1 MKHLLSVLFCT
12 CFSIYLTA
20 QQSVEWGN
28 WKNWG
33 DQGDGTYINPIIP
46 SDYSDIDCIRVG
58 EDYYAISST
67 FQFSPGMT
75 LLHSKDL
82 VNWEIYGNIIDD
94 LTQISEDLNWT
105 RMDRYGRGVWA
116 GTLRH
121 YNGRF
126 YLFFGTP
133 DEGYFMTSASRAEGP
148 WEPLTPLLPEPGW
161 DDCTAMWDENGK
173 AYFVGTHFA
182 DGYKTYLFKMS
193 EDGKSIDRKSA
204 KLINSGRLTE
214 NLRNSLIRVVAEKP
228 VS

>member
-12 CFSIYLTA
+12 CFSIYLIA

-82 VNWEIYGNIIDD
+82 VNWEILLYKGNLLLIIKV
-94 LTQISEDLNWT
+94 LQRINFLPT
-105 RMDRYGRGVWA
+105 R
-116 GTLRH
+116 
-121 YNGRF
+121 
-126 YLFFGTP
+126 
-133 DEGYFMTSASRAEGP
+133 S
-148 WEPLTPLLPEPGW
+148 W
-161 DDCTAMWDENGK
+161 D
-173 AYFVGTHFA
+173 FVG
-182 DGYKTYLFKMS
+182 KKLWISM
-193 EDGKSIDRKSA
+193 ED
-204 KLINSGRLTE
+204 E
-214 NLRNSLIRVVAEKP
+214 V
-228 VS
+228 

>member
-105 RMDRYGRGVWA
+105 RMPAAV
-116 GTLRH
+116 
-121 YNGRF
+121 
-126 YLFFGTP
+126 
-133 DEGYFMTSASRAEGP
+133 
-148 WEPLTPLLPEPGW
+148 
-161 DDCTAMWDENGK
+161 
-173 AYFVGTHFA
+173 
-182 DGYKTYLFKMS
+182 
-193 EDGKSIDRKSA
+193 
-204 KLINSGRLTE
+204 INS
-214 NLRNSLIRVVAEKP
+214 
-228 VS
+228 